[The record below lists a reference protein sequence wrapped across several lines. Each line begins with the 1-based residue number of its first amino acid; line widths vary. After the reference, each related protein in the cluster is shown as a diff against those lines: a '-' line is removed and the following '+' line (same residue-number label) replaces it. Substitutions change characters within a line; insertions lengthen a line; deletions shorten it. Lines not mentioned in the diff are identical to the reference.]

1 MRISL
6 FLLVFMFSL
15 AVSSLAQDKP
25 ATTAPADAARV
36 FITDSESWSVSGQSG
51 GTGGSYGGTMA
62 GGARPQ
68 TAEIIKT
75 FGERCPE
82 VKVNNK
88 QERADYI
95 VVLDHEGGKGLL
107 RHKNKVAVFNR
118 VSGDSIT
125 SKSTLSLG
133 GSVQEACEA
142 ITRDWSEHGASIR
155 AVAVTSQEKLAPPAT
170 PAAAITST
178 AKLQIDSTPPGADI
192 EIDGSFIGS
201 TPSNVQVAEGDHT
214 VVVKKPGFKSWERKL
229 KSSAGSSVHIS
240 SELEKADT
248 P

>member
-1 MRISL
+1 
-6 FLLVFMFSL
+6 
-15 AVSSLAQDKP
+15 
-25 ATTAPADAARV
+25 
-36 FITDSESWSVSGQSG
+36 
-51 GTGGSYGGTMA
+51 MA

-75 FGERCPE
+75 FGERCPQ

-88 QERADYI
+88 QEKTDYV

-107 RHKNKVAVFNR
+107 RHKNKVAVFAR
-118 VSGDSIT
+118 VSGDSIV

-155 AVAVTSQEKLAPPAT
+155 AASVPAPEKSALIAT
-170 PAAAITST
+170 PAAAPAAAAGST

-192 EIDGSFIGS
+192 EVDDSFVGN
-201 TPSNVQVAEGDHT
+201 TPSDLQVTEGEHT
-214 VVVKKPGFKSWERKL
+214 VVVKKAGFKNWERKL
-229 KSSAGSSVHIS
+229 KSSAGSSVHIGA
-240 SELEKADT
+240 ELEKVDI

>member
-1 MRISL
+1 MRLSL
-6 FLLVFMFSL
+6 FLLVFTFSL

-118 VSGDSIT
+118 VSGDSIV

-155 AVAVTSQEKLAPPAT
+155 TAAVTSQEKLAPPAT
-170 PAAAITST
+170 PAAATTST

-192 EIDGSFIGS
+192 EIDGSFVGS

-214 VVVKKPGFKSWERKL
+214 VVVRKSGFKNWERKL